1 MRMTFLPSTAK
12 NLAGLLALSFVCVTV
27 PSIAGAKPHAATK
40 AAPLTKRERAEH
52 ALDRLTF
59 GPRPGDVE
67 RVETMGVERWIDQQ
81 LHPETIDDAAL
92 DARLNAF
99 PAMRLSTEELI
110 RRYPPAPIIRQ
121 VDAGRIAMPSDP
133 VERAIYSNELANFR
147 QRKEDKQQTAATGQT
162 GGTATSQ
169 MAPTAAVAGSNFNQ
183 TMNIAALLQMAAAQR
198 WSAVLA
204 MQPGTVRPLV
214 QQMTGPQRQQLVAGM
229 TPEQK
234 EVLVALVAPNRVVT
248 EELQEE
254 KLMRAVYSERQLE
267 EVMTN
272 FWSNHFS
279 IYLRKNGEEPWYLA
293 NYERDVIRPHAMG
306 KFEDLL
312 VAVAHSPAMLVYL
325 DNQQS
330 IGPHSVAAMRA
341 GAHPQQKKASPGLN
355 ENYARELMEL
365 HTLGVNGGYTQQDVT
380 ELAKVLTGWGTENPQ
395 QGYGF
400 EFGFEFNGR
409 RHEPG
414 TKVVLGHTIGTNTAG
429 TNTSGENGEAE
440 GMEVLHILAT
450 SPATARFL
458 STKLAMEFVSDAPPK
473 SLVDRMT
480 KTYLKS
486 HGDIR
491 QVLRTMFHSPEFWS
505 RDAYRAK
512 LKTPLEFVVSSLRTT
527 DANVENATALA
538 GALDRLGM
546 PLYGVQQPNG
556 YSLKADPWL
565 GAEAL
570 LARLNFA
577 LALAANRIPG
587 VSVAIPGD
595 TTMAGTT
602 QTGTAQGAEEN
613 ELQLEQALLDGRVAP
628 HTHDVVLEQMESTQT
643 TPVTAAAFTKGR
655 MGKGGGRDLFAPT
668 VRGNAPMSESALA
681 AALLLGSPDFQRR

>member
-1 MRMTFLPSTAK
+1 MPMVSLASIAK
-12 NLAGLLALSFVCVTV
+12 NTVGLLALSMACLAL
-27 PSIAGAKPHAATK
+27 PCAASAKSHAAAKP
-40 AAPLTKRERAEH
+40 APLTKRERAEH

-67 RVETMGVERWIDQQ
+67 RVEKMGAERWIDEQ
-81 LHPETIDDAAL
+81 LHPEKIDDASLGARL
-92 DARLNAF
+92 DAL

-110 RRYPPAPIIRQ
+110 RRYPPLPIIRQ

-133 VERAIYSNELANFR
+133 VERVIYSNALANYR
-147 QRKEDKQQTAATGQT
+147 ERKEKAQQTQ
-162 GGTATSQ
+162 
-169 MAPTAAVAGSNFNQ
+169 VAGSNFDQAVN
-183 TMNIAALLQMAAAQR
+183 AASLLRLPVAQR
-198 WSAVLA
+198 WTAVLA

-214 QQMTGPQRQQLVAGM
+214 QGMTGAERQQLIAGM

-234 EVLVALVAPNRVVT
+234 EVLLALVEPNRLVT
-248 EELQEE
+248 EELQQE
-254 KLMRAVYSERQLE
+254 KLLRAVYSERQLD
-267 EVMTN
+267 EVMTQ
-272 FWSNHFS
+272 FWSNHFN
-279 IYLRKNGEEPWYLA
+279 IYLRKNGEMPWYLA

-341 GAHPQQKKASPGLN
+341 SANAGQKKSAPGLN

-365 HTLGVNGGYTQQDVT
+365 HTLGVNGGYTQQDVV
-380 ELAKVLTGWGTENPQ
+380 EVAKVLTGWGTETKQ

-400 EFGFEFNGR
+400 EFGFELNGR

-414 TKVVLGHTIGTNTAG
+414 DKVVLGHTIQ
-429 TNTSGENGEAE
+429 ENGTGEHGEGE
-440 GMEVLHILAT
+440 GMEVLHLLAM

-458 STKLAMEFVSDAPPK
+458 STKLATEFVSDTPSK

-480 KTYLKS
+480 KTYLKT
-486 HGDIR
+486 HGEIG

-512 LKTPLEFVVSSLRTT
+512 LKTPLEFVVSSLRAT
-527 DANVENATALA
+527 DADVENATALA
-538 GALDRLGM
+538 ASLDRLGM

-570 LARLNFA
+570 LARMNFA
-577 LALAANRIPG
+577 LALTANRLPG
-587 VSVAIPGD
+587 VSVA
-595 TTMAGTT
+595 
-602 QTGTAQGAEEN
+602 TAQGTESAEQSEM
-613 ELQLEQALLDGRVAP
+613 QLEETLLDGRVAA
-628 HTHDVVLEQMESTQT
+628 HTHEVVLQQMESAQA
-643 TPVTAAAFTKGR
+643 TPVAAAAFAKGR
-655 MGKGGGRDLFAPT
+655 PGRRSDLFAPAAGR
-668 VRGNAPMSESALA
+668 VAPINQATLGSGLA

>member
-1 MRMTFLPSTAK
+1 MRMNILRSTAK
-12 NLAGLLALSFVCVTV
+12 TAGWLALSVVCLAI
-27 PSIAGAKPHAATK
+27 PGEAGAKTHAATK
-40 AAPLTKRERAEH
+40 AVPLTKRERAEH

-67 RVETMGVERWIDQQ
+67 RVEKIGVERWIDQQ
-81 LHPETIDDAAL
+81 LHPERIDDAAL
-92 DARLNAF
+92 GAKLNAL
-99 PAMRLSTEELI
+99 PAMRLSTDELI
-110 RRYPPAPIIRQ
+110 RRYPPPALIRQ
-121 VDAGRIAMPSDP
+121 VDAGRIGMPGDP
-133 VERAIYSNELANFR
+133 VGRAIYANELANFR
-147 QRKEDKQQTAATGQT
+147 QRKENKQQAPVAGQT
-162 GGTATSQ
+162 GKPDTGQ
-169 MAPTAAVAGSNFNQ
+169 MASTVSLADSNFNQ
-183 TMNIAALLQMAAAQR
+183 TMNVVSLLQMPAVQR

-204 MQPGTVRPLV
+204 MQPGMVRPMI
-214 QQMTGPQRQQLVAGM
+214 QHMTGPQRQQLVAGM

-234 EVLVALVAPNRVVT
+234 EVLLALVAPNRLVT
-248 EELQEE
+248 EEVQEE

-267 EVMTN
+267 EVMTD
-272 FWSNHFS
+272 FWSNHFN
-279 IYLRKNGEEPWYLA
+279 IYLRKNGEMPWYLA

-330 IGPHSVAAMRA
+330 IGPHSIAAMRA
-341 GAHPQQKKASPGLN
+341 GMNARQKKSSPGLN

-365 HTLGVNGGYTQQDVT
+365 HTLGVNGGYTQRDVK
-380 ELAKVLTGWGTENPQ
+380 EVAKVLTGWGTESKQ
-395 QGYGF
+395 EAYGF
-400 EFGFEFNGR
+400 EFNAR

-414 TKVVLGHTIGTNTAG
+414 DKVVLGHTIHEDGT
-429 TNTSGENGEAE
+429 GEHGEAE

-473 SLVDRMT
+473 PLIDRMT

-491 QVLRTMFHSPEFWS
+491 QVLSTMFHSPEFWS
-505 RDAYRAK
+505 RNAYRAK
-512 LKTPLEFVVSSLRTT
+512 LKTPLEFVVSSLRATN
-527 DANVENATALA
+527 ANVENATALA
-538 GALDRLGM
+538 AALDRLGM

-570 LARLNFA
+570 LARMNFA
-577 LALAANRIPG
+577 LALTANRIPG
-587 VSVAIPGD
+587 VTVAIPED
-595 TTMAGTT
+595 ATPD
-602 QTGTAQGAEEN
+602 GAAPAAEH
-613 ELQLEQALLDGRVAP
+613 ELHLEQTLLDGRVAP
-628 HTHDVVLEQMESTQT
+628 HTHDLVLQEMESTQT
-643 TPVTAAAFTKGR
+643 TPVTVAAFSKGR
-655 MGKGGGRDLFAPT
+655 TGKGTRDPFAPT
-668 VRGNAPMSESALA
+668 MRGNVPVNQSALA

>member
-1 MRMTFLPSTAK
+1 MRMNILRSTAK
-12 NLAGLLALSFVCVTV
+12 TAGLLALSLACLAI
-27 PSIAGAKPHAATK
+27 PGEAGAKTHAATK
-40 AAPLTKRERAEH
+40 AVPLTKRERAEH

-59 GPRPGDVE
+59 GPRTGDVE
-67 RVETMGVERWIDQQ
+67 RVEKIGVEHWIDQQ
-81 LHPETIDDAAL
+81 LHPERIDDGGLEAK
-92 DARLNAF
+92 LNAL
-99 PAMRLSTEELI
+99 PAMRLSTDELI
-110 RRYPPAPIIRQ
+110 RRYPPPAVIRQ
-121 VDAGRIAMPSDP
+121 VDAGRIGMPGDP
-133 VERAIYSNELANFR
+133 VERAIYGNELANFR
-147 QRKEDKQQTAATGQT
+147 QRKENKQQTPVAGQT
-162 GGTATSQ
+162 SLASMTQ
-169 MAPTAAVAGSNFNQ
+169 MAPGTSATGSNFNQ
-183 TMNIAALLQMAAAQR
+183 TMNVSTLLQMPAAQR

-204 MQPGTVRPLV
+204 MQPGMVRPMI
-214 QQMTGPQRQQLVAGM
+214 QGMTGPQRQQLVAGM

-234 EVLVALVAPNRVVT
+234 EVLLALVAPNRLVT

-254 KLMRAVYSERQLE
+254 KLMRAVYSERQLD
-267 EVMTN
+267 EVMTD
-272 FWSNHFS
+272 FWSNHFN
-279 IYLRKNGEEPWYLA
+279 IYLRKNGEMPWYLA

-306 KFEDLL
+306 RFEDLL

-330 IGPHSVAAMRA
+330 IGPHSIAAMRA
-341 GAHPQQKKASPGLN
+341 GMNLAAGNAGQKKSSPGLN

-380 ELAKVLTGWGTENPQ
+380 EVAKVLTGWGTEGKQ

-414 TKVVLGHTIGTNTAG
+414 DKVVLGHTIHEDGT
-429 TNTSGENGEAE
+429 GEGE

-458 STKLAMEFVSDAPPK
+458 STKLAMEFVSDDPPK
-473 SLVDRMT
+473 PLIDRMT

-486 HGDIR
+486 HGNIR
-491 QVLRTMFHSPEFWS
+491 QVLSTMFHSPEFWS
-505 RDAYRAK
+505 RNAYRAK
-512 LKTPLEFVVSSLRTT
+512 LKTPLEFVVSSVRAT

-538 GALDRLGM
+538 AALDRLGM

-570 LARLNFA
+570 LARMNFA
-577 LALAANRIPG
+577 LALTANRIPG
-587 VSVAIPGD
+587 VSVAIPD
-595 TTMAGTT
+595 DPKQA
-602 QTGTAQGAEEN
+602 GTAQAAEHN
-613 ELQLEQALLDGRVAP
+613 ELTLEATLLDGRVAP
-628 HTHDVVLEQMESTQT
+628 HTHDVVLQQMEATQT
-643 TPVTAAAFTKGR
+643 TPVTVAAFSKGR
-655 MGKGGGRDLFAPT
+655 MGKGARDPFAPT
-668 VRGNAPMSESALA
+668 TRGNAAMNQSTLA

>member
-1 MRMTFLPSTAK
+1 MPMVSLASIAK
-12 NLAGLLALSFVCVTV
+12 NTVGLLALSMVCLAV
-27 PSIAGAKPHAATK
+27 PCAASAKTHAAAKP
-40 AAPLTKRERAEH
+40 APLTRRERAEH

-67 RVETMGVERWIDQQ
+67 RVEKMGVERWIDEQ
-81 LHPETIDDAAL
+81 LHPEKIDDASL
-92 DARLNAF
+92 GARLDSL

-110 RRYPPAPIIRQ
+110 RRYPPPPIIRQ
-121 VDAGRIAMPSDP
+121 LDAGRIAMPSDP
-133 VERAIYSNELANFR
+133 VERVIYSNALANYR
-147 QRKEDKQQTAATGQT
+147 ERKEKAQQTQ
-162 GGTATSQ
+162 
-169 MAPTAAVAGSNFNQ
+169 VAGSNFDQAVN
-183 TMNIAALLQMAAAQR
+183 AASLLRLPVAQR
-198 WSAVLA
+198 WTAVLA

-214 QQMTGPQRQQLVAGM
+214 QGMTGAERQQLIAGM

-234 EVLVALVAPNRVVT
+234 EVLLALVEPNRLVT
-248 EELQEE
+248 EELQQE
-254 KLMRAVYSERQLE
+254 KLLRAVYSERQLD
-267 EVMTN
+267 EVMTQ
-272 FWSNHFS
+272 FWSNHFN
-279 IYLRKNGEEPWYLA
+279 IYLRKNGEMPWYLA

-341 GAHPQQKKASPGLN
+341 SANAGQKKSAPGLN

-365 HTLGVNGGYTQQDVT
+365 HTLGVNGGYTQQDVV
-380 ELAKVLTGWGTENPQ
+380 EVAKVLTGWGTETKQ

-414 TKVVLGHTIGTNTAG
+414 DKVVLGHTIQ
-429 TNTSGENGEAE
+429 ENGTGEHGEGE
-440 GMEVLHILAT
+440 GMEVLHLLAM

-458 STKLAMEFVSDAPPK
+458 STKLATEFVSDTPSK

-480 KTYLKS
+480 KTYLKT
-486 HGDIR
+486 HGEIG

-512 LKTPLEFVVSSLRTT
+512 LKTPLEFVVSSLRAT
-527 DANVENATALA
+527 DADVENATALA
-538 GALDRLGM
+538 ASLDRLGM

-570 LARLNFA
+570 LARMNFA
-577 LALAANRIPG
+577 LALTANRLPG
-587 VSVAIPGD
+587 VSVA
-595 TTMAGTT
+595 
-602 QTGTAQGAEEN
+602 TAQSTESAEQSEM
-613 ELQLEQALLDGRVAP
+613 QLEETLLDGRVAA
-628 HTHDVVLEQMESTQT
+628 HTHEVVLQQMESAQA
-643 TPVTAAAFTKGR
+643 TPVAAAAFAKGR
-655 MGKGGGRDLFAPT
+655 PGRRSDLFAPAAGR
-668 VRGNAPMSESALA
+668 VAPINQATLGSGLA